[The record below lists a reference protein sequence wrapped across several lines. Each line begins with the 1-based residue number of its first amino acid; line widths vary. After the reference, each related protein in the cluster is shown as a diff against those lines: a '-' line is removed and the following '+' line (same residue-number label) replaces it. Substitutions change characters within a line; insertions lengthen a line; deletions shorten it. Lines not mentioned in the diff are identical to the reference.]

1 MFFQDLIKELKSE
14 LRGNFED
21 MIIALMME
29 PIEFQAKQLHK
40 AISGLGTDENT
51 LVEILAV
58 HDNEDIIKISNVY
71 EGRKYIF

>member
-1 MFFQDLIKELKSE
+1 
-14 LRGNFED
+14 
-21 MIIALMME
+21 MME

-58 HDNEDIIKISNVY
+58 HDNQEIINITNAY
-71 EGRKYIF
+71 EGRKYFEEIFLYENRFN